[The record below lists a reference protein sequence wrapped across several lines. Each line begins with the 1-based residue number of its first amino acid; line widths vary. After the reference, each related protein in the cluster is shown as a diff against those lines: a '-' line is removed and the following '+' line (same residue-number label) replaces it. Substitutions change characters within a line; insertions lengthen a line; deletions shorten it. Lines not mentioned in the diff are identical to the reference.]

1 MMLFRL
7 ILLILSM
14 VLENILSECLCWA
27 LLLLWIRLKKKV
39 ILFILNLKTMKS
51 SNIWK
56 IVIGAVSAALGYI
69 LNAIGL

>member
-14 VLENILSECLCWA
+14 ALENILSECLRWA
-27 LLLLWIRLKKKV
+27 LSLLWIRLKKKM
-39 ILFILNLKTMKS
+39 ILFILNLKTMKN
-51 SNIWK
+51 NIWK

>member
-14 VLENILSECLCWA
+14 ILENILSECLLWA
-27 LLLLWIRLKKKV
+27 LSLLWIRLKKKM
-39 ILFILNLKTMKS
+39 ILFTLNLKTMKS